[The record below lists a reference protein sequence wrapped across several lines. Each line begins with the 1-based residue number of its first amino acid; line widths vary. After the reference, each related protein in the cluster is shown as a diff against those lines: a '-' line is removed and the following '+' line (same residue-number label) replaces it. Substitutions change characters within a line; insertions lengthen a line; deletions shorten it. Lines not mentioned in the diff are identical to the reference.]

1 MSAEPTLVVSKIRSG
16 TVIDHIPAG
25 KALDILRILGITGR
39 EGLRIAI
46 IMNVESKKMG
56 RKDIIKIEGKRL
68 SPQDLDIIALVA
80 PTATV
85 NIIED
90 FKVIEKHKVS
100 IPNEIVGILV
110 CPNPTCMS
118 NKKGEPIKSRFRVIS
133 RDPLRLQCEYCG
145 TIVSGE
151 EVPKLVTRQ
160 I

>member
-1 MSAEPTLVVSKIRSG
+1 MSTEPTLVVSKIRSG

-68 SPQDLDIIALVA
+68 SLQDLDIIALVA

-90 FKVIEKHKVS
+90 FKVVEKHKVS
-100 IPNEIVGILV
+100 IPNEIVGVLV
-110 CPNPTCMS
+110 CPNPTCVS
-118 NKKGEPIKSRFRVIS
+118 NKKGEPIKSRFRVLS

-160 I
+160 T